1 VFQGTSLQPIAG
13 FTGLLHA
20 GRYETIR
27 AVATAHGEGSRRLPS
42 GGSTT
47 FDLASVRMGNPEGSP
62 RHGFTL
68 QAAGPGGAMSERYIL
83 LVEDNPDDEELTLLS
98 LRKNNLAHDIV
109 VVRDGVE
116 AIDFLFCNGQYANR
130 DVAHVPTVIL
140 LDLKLPKLDG
150 LGVLKRL
157 RADPRTRTLPVVVLT
172 SSSQDADVIASYN
185 LGANSYVRKPVEFGA
200 FVEAVSSLGLYWV
213 LLNRPPPLHAA

>member
-1 VFQGTSLQPIAG
+1 MT
-13 FTGLLHA
+13 
-20 GRYETIR
+20 
-27 AVATAHGEGSRRLPS
+27 
-42 GGSTT
+42 
-47 FDLASVRMGNPEGSP
+47 
-62 RHGFTL
+62 
-68 QAAGPGGAMSERYIL
+68 ERYIL

-116 AIDFLFCNGQYANR
+116 AIEFLFGTGQYAGR
-130 DVAHVPTVIL
+130 DTTQSPTVIL

-157 RADPRTRTLPVVVLT
+157 RADDRTRNLPVVVLT
-172 SSSQDADVIASYN
+172 SSSQDADVLASYN

-213 LLNRPPPLHAA
+213 VLNRPPPMQVL

>member
-1 VFQGTSLQPIAG
+1 
-13 FTGLLHA
+13 
-20 GRYETIR
+20 
-27 AVATAHGEGSRRLPS
+27 
-42 GGSTT
+42 
-47 FDLASVRMGNPEGSP
+47 
-62 RHGFTL
+62 
-68 QAAGPGGAMSERYIL
+68 MSERYIL

-116 AIDFLFCNGQYANR
+116 AIEFLFGTGQYAHR
-130 DVAHVPTVIL
+130 DVSHVPTVIL

-157 RADPRTRTLPVVVLT
+157 RAEERTRTLPVVVLT

>member
-1 VFQGTSLQPIAG
+1 MT
-13 FTGLLHA
+13 
-20 GRYETIR
+20 
-27 AVATAHGEGSRRLPS
+27 
-42 GGSTT
+42 
-47 FDLASVRMGNPEGSP
+47 
-62 RHGFTL
+62 
-68 QAAGPGGAMSERYIL
+68 ERYIL

-98 LRKNNLAHDIV
+98 LRKNNLAHEIV

-116 AIDFLFCNGQYANR
+116 AIEFLFGNGQYAGR
-130 DVAHVPTVIL
+130 DLSRTPTVIL

-157 RADPRTRTLPVVVLT
+157 RADERTRMLPVVVLT

-213 LLNRPPPLHAA
+213 VLNRPPPLHAMS

>member
-1 VFQGTSLQPIAG
+1 
-13 FTGLLHA
+13 
-20 GRYETIR
+20 
-27 AVATAHGEGSRRLPS
+27 
-42 GGSTT
+42 
-47 FDLASVRMGNPEGSP
+47 
-62 RHGFTL
+62 
-68 QAAGPGGAMSERYIL
+68 MSERYIL

-116 AIDFLFCNGQYANR
+116 AIEFLFGNGQYAQR

-157 RADPRTRTLPVVVLT
+157 RADERTRTLPVVVLT

-185 LGANSYVRKPVEFGA
+185 LGANSYVRKPAEFGA

>member
-1 VFQGTSLQPIAG
+1 
-13 FTGLLHA
+13 
-20 GRYETIR
+20 
-27 AVATAHGEGSRRLPS
+27 
-42 GGSTT
+42 
-47 FDLASVRMGNPEGSP
+47 
-62 RHGFTL
+62 
-68 QAAGPGGAMSERYIL
+68 MSERYIL

-116 AIDFLFCNGQYANR
+116 AIEFLFGNGQYAHR
-130 DVAHVPTVIL
+130 DVSLVPTVIL

-157 RADPRTRTLPVVVLT
+157 RAEERTRTLPVVVLT

>member
-1 VFQGTSLQPIAG
+1 
-13 FTGLLHA
+13 
-20 GRYETIR
+20 
-27 AVATAHGEGSRRLPS
+27 
-42 GGSTT
+42 
-47 FDLASVRMGNPEGSP
+47 
-62 RHGFTL
+62 
-68 QAAGPGGAMSERYIL
+68 MSERYIL

-98 LRKNNLAHDIV
+98 LRKNNLAHEIV

-116 AIDFLFCNGQYANR
+116 AIDFLFGNGQHAGR
-130 DVAHVPTVIL
+130 DVTHVPTVIL

-157 RADPRTRTLPVVVLT
+157 RADERTRTLPVVVLT

-213 LLNRPPPLHAA
+213 LLNRPPPMHVA

>member
-1 VFQGTSLQPIAG
+1 
-13 FTGLLHA
+13 
-20 GRYETIR
+20 
-27 AVATAHGEGSRRLPS
+27 
-42 GGSTT
+42 
-47 FDLASVRMGNPEGSP
+47 
-62 RHGFTL
+62 
-68 QAAGPGGAMSERYIL
+68 MSERYIL

-116 AIDFLFCNGQYANR
+116 AIEFLFGTGQYAGR
-130 DVAHVPTVIL
+130 DISQTPTVIL

-157 RADPRTRTLPVVVLT
+157 RADDRTRSLPVVVLT
-172 SSSQDADVIASYN
+172 SSSQDADVLASYN

-213 LLNRPPPLHAA
+213 LLNRPPPVQVV

>member
-1 VFQGTSLQPIAG
+1 
-13 FTGLLHA
+13 
-20 GRYETIR
+20 
-27 AVATAHGEGSRRLPS
+27 
-42 GGSTT
+42 
-47 FDLASVRMGNPEGSP
+47 
-62 RHGFTL
+62 
-68 QAAGPGGAMSERYIL
+68 MSERYIL

-116 AIDFLFCNGQYANR
+116 AIEFLFGNGQYAHR
-130 DVAHVPTVIL
+130 DVAHAPTVIL

-157 RADPRTRTLPVVVLT
+157 RADQRTRTLPVVVLT

>member
-1 VFQGTSLQPIAG
+1 
-13 FTGLLHA
+13 
-20 GRYETIR
+20 
-27 AVATAHGEGSRRLPS
+27 
-42 GGSTT
+42 
-47 FDLASVRMGNPEGSP
+47 
-62 RHGFTL
+62 
-68 QAAGPGGAMSERYIL
+68 MSERYIL

-116 AIDFLFCNGQYANR
+116 AIEFLFGNGQYAQR
-130 DVAHVPTVIL
+130 DVAHVPTIIL

-157 RADPRTRTLPVVVLT
+157 RADERTRTLPVVVLT

-185 LGANSYVRKPVEFGA
+185 LGANSYVRKPVEFES
-200 FVEAVSSLGLYWV
+200 FHEAVGQLGMYWL
-213 LLNRPPPLHAA
+213 LLNEPPHGR

>member
-1 VFQGTSLQPIAG
+1 MT
-13 FTGLLHA
+13 
-20 GRYETIR
+20 
-27 AVATAHGEGSRRLPS
+27 
-42 GGSTT
+42 
-47 FDLASVRMGNPEGSP
+47 
-62 RHGFTL
+62 
-68 QAAGPGGAMSERYIL
+68 ERYIL

-98 LRKNNLAHDIV
+98 LRKNNLAHEIV

-116 AIDFLFCNGQYANR
+116 AIEFLFGTGTYAGR
-130 DVAHVPTVIL
+130 DISRSPTVIL

-157 RADPRTRTLPVVVLT
+157 RADERTRMLPVVVLT

-185 LGANSYVRKPVEFGA
+185 LGANSYVRKPVEFGS

-213 LLNRPPPLHAA
+213 LLNRPPPIHAVS

>member
-1 VFQGTSLQPIAG
+1 
-13 FTGLLHA
+13 
-20 GRYETIR
+20 
-27 AVATAHGEGSRRLPS
+27 
-42 GGSTT
+42 
-47 FDLASVRMGNPEGSP
+47 
-62 RHGFTL
+62 
-68 QAAGPGGAMSERYIL
+68 MSERYIL

-116 AIDFLFCNGQYANR
+116 AIEFLFGTGQYAGR
-130 DVAHVPTVIL
+130 DTTQSPTVIL

-157 RADPRTRTLPVVVLT
+157 RADDRTRNLPVVVLT
-172 SSSQDADVIASYN
+172 SSSQDADVLASYN

-213 LLNRPPPLHAA
+213 VLNRPPPMQVL

>member
-1 VFQGTSLQPIAG
+1 MT
-13 FTGLLHA
+13 
-20 GRYETIR
+20 
-27 AVATAHGEGSRRLPS
+27 
-42 GGSTT
+42 
-47 FDLASVRMGNPEGSP
+47 D
-62 RHGFTL
+62 
-68 QAAGPGGAMSERYIL
+68 RYIL

-98 LRKNNLAHDIV
+98 LRKNNLAHEII

-116 AIDFLFCNGQYANR
+116 AIEFLFGQGRYVGR
-130 DVAHVPTVIL
+130 DLSRMPTVVL

-157 RADPRTRTLPVVVLT
+157 RAEDRTRMLPVVVLT

-200 FVEAVSSLGLYWV
+200 FVEAVSSLGLYWI
-213 LLNRPPPLHAA
+213 LLNRPPPMHAAL

>member
-1 VFQGTSLQPIAG
+1 
-13 FTGLLHA
+13 
-20 GRYETIR
+20 
-27 AVATAHGEGSRRLPS
+27 
-42 GGSTT
+42 
-47 FDLASVRMGNPEGSP
+47 
-62 RHGFTL
+62 
-68 QAAGPGGAMSERYIL
+68 MSERYIL

-116 AIDFLFCNGQYANR
+116 AIEFLFGNGQYASR
-130 DVAHVPTVIL
+130 DVSHVPTVIL

-157 RADPRTRTLPVVVLT
+157 RAEERTRTLPVVVLT